1 MARLLVIIRSMIKPT
16 EIVKKEIKV
25 LYNGSLKKPH
35 NVAKEHPKLYLKAR
49 KLFGSWKKAIEACGI
64 DYEKTRNHKKWSREK
79 IVKAIKEL
87 YLKGHSLRLKDLRKE
102 GMISII
108 SAAQYHF
115 GSWRKAV
122 ESSGICYTSVRRNG
136 KIKNETEH
144 LLCHLGE
151 K

>member
-1 MARLLVIIRSMIKPT
+1 MARLLLIIRSMIKQT

-49 KLFGSWKKAIEACGI
+49 KLFGSWKKGLEICGI
-64 DYEKTRNHKKWSREK
+64 DYEKARNHKKWSREK
-79 IVKAIKEL
+79 IVKGIKEL
-87 YLKGHSLRLKDLRKE
+87 SLNSHSLRLKDLRKK

-115 GSWRKAV
+115 GSWHKAV
-122 ESSGICYTSVRRNG
+122 ESSGICYTSVRRSG
-136 KIKNETEH
+136 KIKNEAEH
-144 LLCHLGE
+144 LLCSLGE
-151 K
+151 R

>member
-1 MARLLVIIRSMIKPT
+1 MARLLPIQISMIKQT

-79 IVKAIKEL
+79 VVKAIKEL

-102 GMISII
+102 KMIGII

-122 ESSGICYTSVRRNG
+122 EYSGIYYSSIRKKE
-136 KIKNETEH
+136 KITNEAEH
-144 LLCHLGE
+144 LLCRLGG

>member
-1 MARLLVIIRSMIKPT
+1 MARLLLIIHSMIKQT

-25 LYNGSLKKPH
+25 LYNGPLKKIY
-35 NVAKEHPKLYLKAR
+35 NVAKEYPILYLKAR

-79 IVKAIKEL
+79 IVKGIKEL
-87 YLKGHSLRLKDLRKE
+87 SLNSHSLILKDLRKE

-122 ESSGICYTSVRRNG
+122 ESSGICYTSIRKKEN
-136 KIKNETEH
+136 ITNEAEH
-144 LLCHLGE
+144 LLCRLGE

>member
-1 MARLLVIIRSMIKPT
+1 MARLLLIIHSMIKQT

-25 LYNGSLKKPH
+25 LYNGPLKKPH
-35 NVAKEHPKLYLKAR
+35 NVAKEYPILYLKAR

-79 IVKAIKEL
+79 IVKGIKEL
-87 YLKGHSLRLKDLRKE
+87 SLKGHSLRLKDLRKE

-136 KIKNETEH
+136 KIKNEAEH
-144 LLCHLGE
+144 LLCSLGE